1 MKEEEVGVDEERR
14 ESGSFEFREEIKS
27 RRDKAKLAKF

>member
-1 MKEEEVGVDEERR
+1 VWMKIR

-27 RRDKAKLAKF
+27 KRDRAKLAKF